1 MRDLNKMLRQIH
13 KGIEDDVE
21 VSLHLFGN
29 FGFFYL
35 HITDYAIICS
45 RFKTMNRLLI
55 GKDQFKSTL
64 TRLSIA

>member
-1 MRDLNKMLRQIH
+1 MLRQTH

-21 VSLHLFGN
+21 VSLQLFGN

-35 HITDYAIICS
+35 HITNYSIICS
-45 RFKTMNRLLI
+45 RFKTMKRLLI

-64 TRLSIA
+64 TRHFIA